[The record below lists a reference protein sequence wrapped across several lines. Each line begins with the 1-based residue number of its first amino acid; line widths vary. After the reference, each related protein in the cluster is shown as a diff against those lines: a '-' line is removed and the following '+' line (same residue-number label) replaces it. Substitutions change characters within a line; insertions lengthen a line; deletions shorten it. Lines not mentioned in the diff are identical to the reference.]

1 MKLMSL
7 ALGLLVSMNVFAAD
21 IVGQWTTIDDS
32 TNAPK
37 SIVEIYEKDGKL
49 FGKINKIYVKPG
61 ESEDKVCEKCKGDLK
76 DKKIV
81 GMEILQNFQRKS
93 DTQWEKGTILDPSSG
108 KVYSCNLELING
120 GAELKV
126 RGYIGISLIGR
137 TQIWKKN
144 N

>member
-1 MKLMSL
+1 MKVMSFL
-7 ALGLLVSMNVFAAD
+7 LGLLVSMNVFAAD
-21 IVGQWTTIDDS
+21 IVGQWTTIDDA

-37 SIVEIYEKDGKL
+37 SIVEIYEKEGKL
-49 FGKINKIYVKPG
+49 FGKINKIYVKEN
-61 ESEDKVCEKCKGDLK
+61 ESEDKVCDKCKGDLK

-93 DTQWEKGTILDPSSG
+93 ETQWEKGTILDPSSG
-108 KVYSCNLELING
+108 KVYSCNIELINDG
-120 GAELKV
+120 KDLKV
-126 RGYIGISLIGR
+126 RGFVGISLIGR